1 VVDLI
6 AAVPWPVWVLAPAL
20 VVLGWLW
27 ASVRCA
33 PLDTELWPGGEY
45 GISGPL
51 LDDAAWP
58 DDEDDGQNDEAEPPL
73 VPGWGEER
81 W

>member
-1 VVDLI
+1 VGDLLTAI
-6 AAVPWPVWVLAPAL
+6 PWPVWVLAPAL

-27 ASVRCA
+27 AAVRCA
-33 PLDTELWPGGEY
+33 PMDTELWPGGEY
-45 GISGPL
+45 GSL
-51 LDDAAWP
+51 L
-58 DDEDDGQNDEAEPPL
+58 DDEDDEDDEGDEDTGQTDDAEPPL